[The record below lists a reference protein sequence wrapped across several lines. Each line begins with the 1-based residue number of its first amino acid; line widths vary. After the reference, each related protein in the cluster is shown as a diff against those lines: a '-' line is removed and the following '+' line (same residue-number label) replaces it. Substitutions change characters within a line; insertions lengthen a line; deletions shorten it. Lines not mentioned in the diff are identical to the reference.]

1 MVATRHSPQ
10 FHHNEFTQ
18 KAGNKVQKGMPTAR
32 RTPSQ
37 CSFVFSDLW
46 SVGSVAKWAGGNHLP
61 NEQGGPSRAAGEGT
75 SSNAISVPSATAE
88 RDSPGKLPESPP
100 VYPDYK
106 SVMTLY
112 NTCYSILM
120 AGLLVMEPDE
130 APEAEDEQ
138 GESSDYKCVLCE
150 QLKNKPNP

>member
-1 MVATRHSPQ
+1 
-10 FHHNEFTQ
+10 
-18 KAGNKVQKGMPTAR
+18 MPTAR

-75 SSNAISVPSATAE
+75 SSNAVSVPSATAE

-100 VYPDYK
+100 VYPEHE

-130 APEAEDEQ
+130 APEVEDEQ
-138 GESSDYKCVLCE
+138 GVS
-150 QLKNKPNP
+150 